1 MKGSHKLGIILSAVG
16 LVTALVIVV
25 IVITPSPGDEFT
37 NSDPVLNVPVSSP
50 INLNRNQMT
59 QFTVTASDPDNA
71 TQSVTLSA
79 VWSGFGQNPFT
90 FGATFNPTT
99 GLFRFRGWVFGPF
112 GVRFQATDNY
122 TTPGT
127 DSEDI
132 TINVAPSPVVVN
144 EFRYLGT
151 GVQDIELHNRNATG
165 VSIDGWI
172 LSINPTANYTFAGVS
187 IPANSYI
194 VLHWNQSGTDTATHY
209 YTDISTTLT
218 PLIDEGTIVLY
229 SHSNLTVN
237 DIVDG
242 VSWNTG
248 VHTFLNDLVT
258 SGHWPGN
265 TSGEAIDVGSYAA
278 GNSFAYNGAGHDA
291 TSWALDATPTF
302 GVVNS

>member
-25 IVITPSPGDEFT
+25 VFIPPPPGGEFT
-37 NSDPVLNVPVSSP
+37 NSDPVLNVPASSP
-50 INLNRNQMT
+50 INLNTNQIV
-59 QFTVTASDPDNA
+59 QFTVTATDPDNA

-79 VWSGFGQNPFT
+79 IWSGIGRNPLT

-99 GLFRFRGWVFGPF
+99 GVFRFRAGILGQF
-112 GVRFQATDNY
+112 GVRFQAADNY

-127 DSEDI
+127 DFE
-132 TINVAPSPVVVN
+132 NVLIIVTPAPVVVN
-144 EFRYLGT
+144 EFRYLGA
-151 GVQDIELHNRNATG
+151 GVQDIELHNRNATS
-165 VSIDGWI
+165 VSIDGWV
-172 LSINPTANYTFAGVS
+172 LSVNPTANYTFTGVS

-209 YTDISTTLT
+209 YTDISSTLT
-218 PLIDEGTIVLY
+218 PLIDEGTVVLY

-248 VHTFLNDLVT
+248 VHTFINDLVT

-278 GNSFAYNGAGHDA
+278 HRS
-291 TSWALDATPTF
+291 
-302 GVVNS
+302 